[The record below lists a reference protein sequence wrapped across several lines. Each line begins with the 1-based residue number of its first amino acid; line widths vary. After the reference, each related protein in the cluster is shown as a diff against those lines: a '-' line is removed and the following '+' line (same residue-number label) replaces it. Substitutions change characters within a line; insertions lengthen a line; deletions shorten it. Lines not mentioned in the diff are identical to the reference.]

1 MFFRGKFDVQKMVT
15 MFMLMIISKS
25 NLLGEIIR
33 DTIILEGYTCAYRV
47 LQGTK
52 AGASGGKRGGGAPKA
67 SPCIFLCSLC
77 F

>member
-52 AGASGGKRGGGAPKA
+52 AGASGGAPKA